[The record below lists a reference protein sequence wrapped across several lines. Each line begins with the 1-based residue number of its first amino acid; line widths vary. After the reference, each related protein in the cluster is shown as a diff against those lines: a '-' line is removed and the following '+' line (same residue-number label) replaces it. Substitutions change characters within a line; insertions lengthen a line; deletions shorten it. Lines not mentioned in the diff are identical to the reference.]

1 MSEKLAV
8 RHESKSEIK
17 VSSHETGSEALKN
30 AENAANE
37 ARSRAESGPKLDEL
51 ESAAKEH
58 AALASE
64 KLKND
69 EGAAQAARN
78 THDVHPF
85 VRHAPEI
92 VLKHARAQFP
102 KSVQK
107 FSKIV
112 HMPAVEKASEVVGK
126 TVARP
131 SGIMGGAVT
140 ALIGVTALNIFA
152 RSGGFRLPGGA
163 FIVFLVLGWT
173 LGLILEKLYR
183 KTRKA

>member
-8 RHESKSEIK
+8 RHENKSEVI
-17 VSSHETGSEALKN
+17 SNNHESGSELRIN
-30 AENAANE
+30 AEAAANL
-37 ARSRAESGPKLDEL
+37 ARSKVESGPKLHEL

-69 EGAAQAARN
+69 EGAAQAART

-85 VRHAPEI
+85 IHHAPAV
-92 VLKHARAQFP
+92 VLKHVRAQMPTFE
-102 KSVQK
+102 KQ
-107 FSKIV
+107 FSKVIHTPV
-112 HMPAVEKASEVVGK
+112 VEKASEVVGK

-140 ALIGVTALNIFA
+140 ALVGVTALNIFA
-152 RSGGFRLPGGA
+152 RSGGFRLPVGV

-173 LGLILEKLYR
+173 LGLILEKLWH
-183 KTRKA
+183 KLRKA